1 MIKIIN
7 VYKDSRVMEMTTSS
21 NLGLGVKTD
30 NDVDL
35 LRFTFDDFIVG
46 TATLLTTLTDSN
58 GELVAFPLTINQEED
73 SYDLEV
79 TQYVASELNYT
90 IQIEIV
96 NDDMVWHS
104 KQADITLDECLE
116 IGEGDMPTTIE
127 NWLQN
132 ANLVMSQYQDKM
144 GEWQADVD
152 QMRADVDEAIQ
163 ECEVATSGAEK
174 VNVEV
179 IDGQGQYD
187 VTFTDRDGVEH
198 EATIYQGKN
207 AIISGATATI
217 NNESGVPSVD
227 VTMGGTESDRT
238 FNFAFENLKGDKGD
252 RGDANFPILDI
263 NNQAHLIMYSE
274 SDLENIDFIL
284 NDNGHLIERIEV

>member
-35 LRFTFDDFIVG
+35 LRFTFDEMIVG

-58 GELVAFPLTINQEED
+58 GELVAFPLTINQEEN

-179 IDGQGQYD
+179 VDGQGQYD

-198 EATIYQGKN
+198 EATIYQGHN
-207 AIISGATATI
+207 AIISGATASVD
-217 NNESGVPSVD
+217 NNVGTPSVD
-227 VTMGGTESDRT
+227 VTMGGTQYDRT
-238 FNFAFENLKGDKGD
+238 FDFDFKNLKGEKGD
-252 RGDANFPILDI
+252 IGDANFPILDI

-274 SDLENIDFIL
+274 TELEYINFSLD
-284 NDNGHLIERIEV
+284 DKGHLIERLEV

>member
-1 MIKIIN
+1 
-7 VYKDSRVMEMTTSS
+7 MEMTTSS

-58 GELVAFPLTINQEED
+58 GELVAFPLTINQEEN

-179 IDGQGQYD
+179 VD
-187 VTFTDRDGVEH
+187 
-198 EATIYQGKN
+198 GKN

-217 NNESGVPSVD
+217 NDESGVPSVD

-238 FNFAFENLKGDKGD
+238 FNFAFENLKGEKGD